1 MIRTSGARGRVSSAF
16 EELCNRFPS
25 AYGCSPGFAVRGLA
39 NSTRI
44 EAKQL
49 RLPVDLRQIAQMLG
63 LAVEEQNVQAD
74 GLLADWPGPRP
85 RIILRRVPASTSISL
100 MKRQRFTLAHEIG
113 HFVIRE
119 ELRARTRLSRFGL
132 EDPDEE
138 RLCNEFAAEL
148 LMPSGNL
155 GRDLEYFGVGAK
167 TVLRL
172 AERYAVS
179 LQALLNQIRW
189 LCDRSKSRRNDRSQR
204 LLAVI
209 WSYKSGGVTPHW
221 TNSAAFRNIVLC
233 DNGQSTVERAF
244 HAPVGKET
252 RGNDSFRTDG
262 VPMRWQCYSTK
273 LPRSQ
278 KVLTLGFRS
287 SLRKIE
293 WASNWFDGRGYADH
307 DSLPIQK
314 ELGFTARTGAP
325 EVAEKQATAGAGDLL
340 ASSSF
345 QVAAARREHLERP
358 LNDEHCLE
366 SFAAP
371 SQLRLF
377 GPRHTEAVGHQFREW
392 W

>member
-1 MIRTSGARGRVSSAF
+1 MIRTDGARGRVSLAL

-25 AYGCSPGFAVRGLA
+25 TYGCSPGFAVRGLA

-49 RLPVDLRQIAQMLG
+49 RLPVYLRQIAQMLG
-63 LAVEEQNVQAD
+63 IAFEEQNVQAD

-100 MKRQRFTLAHEIG
+100 LKRQRFTLAHELG

-119 ELRARTRLSRFGL
+119 ELQARTRLSRFGL

-155 GRDLEYFGVGAK
+155 GTDLEYFGVGAK

-172 AERYAVS
+172 TERYAVS

-189 LCDRSKSRRNDRSQR
+189 LCDRSKSRRSDRSQR

-233 DNGQSTVERAF
+233 DNGRSTVERAF
-244 HAPVGKET
+244 HAPVGEET

-262 VPMRWQCYSTK
+262 MPMRWRCYSTR

-278 KVLTLGFRS
+278 RVLTLGFRS
-287 SLRKIE
+287 SLRRIE
-293 WASNWFDGRGYADH
+293 WASNWFEGRGYADH
-307 DSLPIQK
+307 DFLPIQN
-314 ELGFTARTGAP
+314 ELGLTARTGLP
-325 EVAEKQATAGAGDLL
+325 QVAGRQATVGAGDLSS
-340 ASSSF
+340 SSSF
-345 QVAAARREHLERP
+345 QVAAARREYLGRALKDEGRLER
-358 LNDEHCLE
+358 
-366 SFAAP
+366 FAEP
-371 SQLRLF
+371 SQLTLF
-377 GPRHTEAVGHQFREW
+377 GRRDTEAVGRQFREW